1 VKSPC
6 VSQRGFTLIELL
18 VALTISGMLLALVSQ
33 AFYLITRQW
42 EDRFSV
48 QEQALDLAAREF
60 LVYRALEGMVPFIA
74 PEPGT
79 NQQRVPLL
87 NGRERSL
94 EWVTASPV
102 WFQPPAVAELSIE
115 EQAGSDPVHWVY
127 RERAIGAV
135 FRGVR
140 AQETA
145 EADGNRLLLWPYQGG
160 RLQYFG
166 YLSLNARL
174 GGVSGSMSGGPQWG
188 GNYSGAVTGQ
198 IPMAVRL
205 TGNSGDV
212 LSVDIPTNSLGYLQG
227 GEF

>member
-1 VKSPC
+1 VKRQHAP
-6 VSQRGFTLIELL
+6 QRGFTLIELL
-18 VALTISGMLLALVSQ
+18 VALTVSGMLLALLSQ

-42 EDRFSV
+42 ESRFSV

-74 PEPGT
+74 PQPNT
-79 NQQRVPLL
+79 NQQRFPLL
-87 NGRERSL
+87 NGSQRSL

-102 WFQPPAVAELSIE
+102 WFSPPAVAELTLE
-115 EQAGSDPVHWVY
+115 EQSGNDPVHWVY
-127 RERAIGAV
+127 RERAIGAI
-135 FRGVR
+135 FSSGRGQ
-140 AQETA
+140 AALEP
-145 EADGNRLLLWPYQGG
+145 ESNRLVLWPYQGES
-160 RLQYFG
+160 LQYFG

-174 GGVSGSMSGGPQWG
+174 GGVGVAMSGGPQWS
-188 GNYSGAVTGQ
+188 NDYRGAVTGQ

-205 TGNSGDV
+205 TADEGDL